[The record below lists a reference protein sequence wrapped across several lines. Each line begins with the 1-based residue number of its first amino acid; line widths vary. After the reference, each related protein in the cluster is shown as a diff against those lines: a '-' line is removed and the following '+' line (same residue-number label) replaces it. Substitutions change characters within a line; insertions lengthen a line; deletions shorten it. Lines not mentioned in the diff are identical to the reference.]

1 MAIRS
6 MQPAVA
12 WLPGARGEGEPLRS
26 WTAALAGLV
35 FCSALTAGEGGGT
48 GERAGEPVLARI
60 PPRPRGAITGSQF
73 ATRTAAWSERDRQRA
88 ALDEIERGNLP
99 RFLNHLRPVDLRG
112 ETGAGDA
119 ITATIWVTPDY
130 LALGPDRD
138 FLYMPMSWPSATEV
152 AQRFGCVL
160 PTPKMVDAIYA
171 QSRVHLEPRPL
182 PAGSQMRSNAYFER
196 HQRLIDAQ
204 RAGIPIGTLVAGH
217 KKDVV
222 LSDRLFDRP
231 DREAIYGWHRLD
243 GSPIQPLSTLHGVR
257 YADYSHGVRLVW
269 HQVWIDG
276 APREITEVLA
286 DSGLAPVLSDE
297 GAIRDPVRLLDPQR
311 AALAAFGGG
320 VVRR

>member
-1 MAIRS
+1 
-6 MQPAVA
+6 
-12 WLPGARGEGEPLRS
+12 LRS
-26 WTAALAGLV
+26 WTAALAGLAL
-35 FCSALTAGEGGGT
+35 CSAFGAGEGGASGHP
-48 GERAGEPVLARI
+48 RLAGI
-60 PPRPRGAITGSQF
+60 PPRPSDAITGSQF

-99 RFLNHLRPVDLRG
+99 RFLSRLRSVDLRG
-112 ETGAGDA
+112 ARGAGDA
-119 ITATIWVTPDY
+119 VTATIWVTPDY

-152 AQRFGCVL
+152 ARRFGCVL

-182 PAGSQMRSNAYFER
+182 PAGSEMRSNAYFER
-196 HQRLIDAQ
+196 HQQLIDVQ
-204 RAGIPIGTLVAGH
+204 RAGIPAGTLVAGH

-231 DREAIYGWHRLD
+231 DRVAIYGWHGLD
-243 GSPIQPLSTLHGVR
+243 GIPIQPLSTRHGVR

-276 APREITEVLA
+276 APREITDVLA
-286 DSGLAPVLSDE
+286 DPGLAPVLSDE
-297 GAIRDPVRLLDPQR
+297 GPIRDPGRLLDPQR
-311 AALAAFGGG
+311 AERAAFGAVG
-320 VVRR
+320 R